1 MGTARSN
8 DGGRGRLYVIA
19 APSGAGKTSL
29 VKALMQGDPGL
40 RFSVSYTT
48 RAQRPNEVDGRDY
61 HFITVERFREMVGR
75 GEFLEH
81 AQVFDNY
88 YGTGLG
94 TVRDA
99 LDRGERLLLEI
110 DWQGAR
116 QVRARLPEA
125 RTIFVLPPS
134 LAALE
139 QRLRGRGTDAEEV
152 IRRRLRDA
160 VADIAHCVEFDYVV
174 VNDRFDQALADLRAI
189 VADGGD
195 DLRSARAP
203 VRDLVAALSGDRTD
217 ARRP

>member
-1 MGTARSN
+1 MGTDRAN
-8 DGGRGRLYVIA
+8 TGGRGRLYVIA

-29 VKALMQGDPGL
+29 VKALVQSDPGL

-48 RAQRPNEVDGRDY
+48 RARRPNEADGRDY
-61 HFITVERFREMVGR
+61 HFVAVERFREMVAR
-75 GEFLEH
+75 EEFLEH

-88 YGTGLG
+88 YGTGLE
-94 TVRDA
+94 TVRSA

-139 QRLRGRGTDAEEV
+139 QRLRGRGTDTDEV

-160 VADIAHCVEFDYVV
+160 VADIGHCVEFDYIV

-189 VADGGD
+189 VSGGGADLAAG
-195 DLRSARAP
+195 RPR
-203 VRDLVAALSGDRTD
+203 VRDLIAALAAD
-217 ARRP
+217 APAGRAD